1 MNKTIKLLPLIAV
14 GAMFVGCQD
23 YDFGVTSDTFVKKE
37 FTENFEKAFG
47 KIDPTQDWSIATRA
61 SVTVSSTENSNIKV
75 YAKANDTFKLIG
87 DFSDVSGDQTL
98 YFDVKKGVSE
108 LMVSNGI
115 SAQRTIVGGHVSFAG
130 TRGGNYSSAFVSACD
145 NDELIHTFTRAQVMA
160 YQDVL
165 PEVAEPGKQ
174 NGLEEIIKDQLINLN
189 KVTQDFKYVS
199 TGDFY
204 LYPVFCIGNS
214 SDVVGIYY
222 KDGDEVKTFDVYT
235 WTASDEMKIGTWGSW
250 YVKDN
255 NQWNDYNQIG
265 YDYEADGYV
274 LDETF
279 KPAVWDEMVAPE
291 GTNDGYVNGGFYK
304 YNSTSSEFEWQ
315 ALGQTLTEGTRY
327 LTLKT
332 GAQTRTM
339 VWENPSGASLW
350 DRDRTD
356 GVKDFE
362 VLVSTPIKISLPV
375 GTEFGMYIS
384 NGSKKFYSE
393 SARNDDYSY
402 EFTLASGPHTNGK
415 YLNGDETGNQ
425 HVVSAAKSSRKACH
439 VATFVHN
446 NETYIGFEDWDN
458 AYTTSDMDL
467 NDCIMILRGAKPVVI
482 EDDPQ
487 NYEWIVACEDLGD
500 THDIDFNDVVFK
512 VSHISGREYAYFTPL
527 AAGGTLESV
536 VYFGENPIGEIHQLL
551 NGSAPS
557 IINAMNSGSRNEN
570 SGSSITL
577 TVDPEFTM
585 ANLADVASGTAASQ
599 NMGGFS
605 VHTGSNLSSTASS
618 HIIKGG
624 NIGAAPQMICL
635 PAYYSR
641 PLANGDTEVGDWRW
655 PIEEQYILEAYNEEG
670 HAFKDWV
677 NNSTIND
684 WYCYYS
690 DASKVVAGSSKVV
703 PAGTL
708 PNVPSGTEPEDYGTE
723 VSVSNY
729 YSGNGLFNLTPGYI
743 IPKEDLPGKTFVI
756 TVVGVGSTNYQI
768 YCAESNYSND
778 YKFNNISGTNSHE
791 FTVSGNNDFWIS
803 FENNTYNADIKIY
816 IK

>member
-1 MNKTIKLLPLIAV
+1 
-14 GAMFVGCQD
+14 MFVGCQD
-23 YDFGVTSDTFVKKE
+23 YDLGVTSDTFAKKE

-61 SVTVSSTENSNIKV
+61 SVTVSSTEKSNIKV

-87 DFSDVSGDQTL
+87 DFSEVSGDQTL
-98 YFDVKKGVSE
+98 YFDVKKDVNE

-115 SAQRTIVGGHVSFAG
+115 SAQRTVIGGHVSFAG

-145 NDELIHTFTRAQVMA
+145 NDELIHTFTRAEVMA

-165 PEVAEPGKQ
+165 PEVAEPGKS
-174 NGLEEIIKDQLINLN
+174 NGLTEIINDQLVNLN

-204 LYPVFCIGNS
+204 LYPVFCIGNP

-235 WTASDEMKIGTWGSW
+235 WNSSEEMKIGIWGSW
-250 YVKDN
+250 VGQGDVWSDINK
-255 NQWNDYNQIG
+255 IG
-265 YDYEADGYV
+265 YDYEAAGYV
-274 LDETF
+274 LNETF
-279 KPAVWDEMVAPE
+279 KPAVWEEKVAPE

-304 YNSTSSEFEWQ
+304 YNTTTSEFEWQ
-315 ALGQTLTEGTRY
+315 TEGQSLADGTHY

-332 GAQTRTM
+332 SSQTRTM
-339 VWENPSGASLW
+339 TWTKPSGSDLW
-350 DRDRTD
+350 DEGVAGGD
-356 GVKDFE
+356 GVDQFE
-362 VLVSTPIKISLPV
+362 VLVSTPIKISLPA

-393 SARNDDYSY
+393 SAMNDDYSY

-415 YLNGDETGNQ
+415 YLNGDEAGNQ
-425 HVVSAAKSSRKACH
+425 HVVSATKSTRRACH

-446 NETYIGFEDWDN
+446 DETYIGFEDWDN
-458 AYTTSDMDL
+458 AYATSDMDL

-557 IINAMNSGSRNEN
+557 IINAMTSGSRNEK
-570 SGSSITL
+570 SGPSITL
-577 TVDPEFTM
+577 TVAPEFTM
-585 ANLADVASGTAASQ
+585 ANLAEVADGSAASQ

-605 VHTGSNLSSTASS
+605 VHTGSNLSSTAST

-703 PAGTL
+703 PAGT
-708 PNVPSGTEPEDYGTE
+708 PVGPTPSGSTTLTFAKKAYDSWSYGE
-723 VSVSNY
+723 CSYVVSGPTSAFVA
-729 YSGNGLFNLTPGYI
+729 
-743 IPKEDLPGKTFVI
+743 GKTLSI
-756 TVVGVGSTNYQI
+756 VVDGQASPNIDLGTSYGGKEIKQACGTSYELTQSDIDKMSTEGETTSFYLTTWD
-768 YCAESNYSND
+768 CGDGTLSSVT
-778 YKFNNISGTNSHE
+778 ISQ
-791 FTVSGNNDFWIS
+791 
-803 FENNTYNADIKIY
+803 
-816 IK
+816 